1 MELATLEKLYV
12 DELKDLYSA
21 EHQILKALPKMI
33 KAATSKDLRNGF
45 ELHLKQTEQ
54 QVKRLDKIFDRMG
67 KAPTGKKCR
76 GMVGL
81 LEEGAELLKA
91 DAEPAVLDA
100 GMISAAQR
108 VEHYEMAAYGTVRT
122 YAELL
127 KQSSDAKLLQDTLNE
142 EKETNEKLT
151 KLATKINVA
160 ALEPAISR

>member
-21 EHQILKALPKMI
+21 EHQIIKALPKMI
-33 KAATSKDLRNGF
+33 KAASSKELRGGF

-54 QVKRLDKIFDRMG
+54 QVKRLDKIFGRIG
-67 KAPTGKKCR
+67 KAPTGKKCH
-76 GMVGL
+76 GMEGL
-81 LEEGAELLKA
+81 LEEGAELLKE

-127 KQSSDAKLLQDTLNE
+127 KQPGDAKLLQETLDE

-151 KLATKINVA
+151 KLATKINIEA
-160 ALEPAISR
+160 MEPQARR

>member
-12 DELKDLYSA
+12 NELKDLYSA

-33 KAATSKDLRNGF
+33 DAATSKELRAGF

-54 QVKRLDKIFDRMG
+54 HVKRLDKIFDRMG
-67 KAPTGKKCR
+67 KAPTGKKCH
-76 GMVGL
+76 GMEGL
-81 LEEGAELLKA
+81 LEEGAELLSE
-91 DAEPAVLDA
+91 DVDPAVLDA

-127 KQSSDAKLLQDTLNE
+127 EQPGDAKLLQATLDE

-151 KLATKINVA
+151 KLATKINVE
-160 ALEPAISR
+160 ALEPAVGR

>member
-1 MELATLEKLYV
+1 MELETLEKLYV
-12 DELKDLYSA
+12 NELKDLYSA

-33 KAATSKDLRNGF
+33 EAATSKDLRAGF

-54 QVKRLDKIFDRMG
+54 QVKRLDKIFDRLG
-67 KAPTGKKCR
+67 KVPTGKKCH
-76 GMVGL
+76 GMEGL
-81 LEEGAELLKA
+81 LEEGAELLKE

-127 KQSSDAKLLQDTLNE
+127 DQPGDAKLLQATLDE
-142 EKETNEKLT
+142 EKDTNEKLT
-151 KLATKINVA
+151 TLAGKINIEA
-160 ALEPAISR
+160 MEPATHR

>member
-1 MELATLEKLYV
+1 MELSTLEKLYV
-12 DELKDLYSA
+12 EELKDIYSA

-33 KAATSKDLRNGF
+33 KAADSKELRTGF

-54 QVKRLDKIFDRMG
+54 QVKRLEKIFDRMG
-67 KAPTGKKCR
+67 KAPTGKKCH
-76 GMVGL
+76 GMEGL
-81 LEEGAELLKA
+81 LEEGAELLEE

-108 VEHYEMAAYGTVRT
+108 VEHYEIAAYGTVRT

-127 KQSSDAKLLQDTLNE
+127 RQTGDAKLLQETLDE

-151 KLATKINVA
+151 KLASKINVEA
-160 ALEPAISR
+160 KEPAARR

>member
-1 MELATLEKLYV
+1 VEFATLEKLYV

-33 KAATSKDLRNGF
+33 EAATSKELRAGF
-45 ELHLKQTEQ
+45 EVHLKQTEQ

-67 KAPTGKKCR
+67 KAPTGKKCH
-76 GMVGL
+76 GMEGL

-91 DAEPAVLDA
+91 DAESAVLDA

-108 VEHYEMAAYGTVRT
+108 VEHYEIAGYGTVRT

-127 KQSSDAKLLQDTLNE
+127 KQSGDAKLLQDTLNE